1 MSSEIIRAVRDAD
14 SSAICKIYNHYIQE
28 TCISFE
34 EVPVSVEEMD
44 RRIAIITPTFPFLVY
59 DVDGEIFGYAYGN
72 KWKDRSAYRFTAEV
86 TVYVDKDNHGK
97 GIGNKLLQALID
109 DSRSRNI
116 HVLIAVIA
124 LPNDKSIR
132 IHEKHGFKKVAHFA
146 EVGYKQNRW
155 IDVGCWELRLST

>member
-1 MSSEIIRAVRDAD
+1 
-14 SSAICKIYNHYIQE
+14 
-28 TCISFE
+28 
-34 EVPVSVEEMD
+34 
-44 RRIAIITPTFPFLVY
+44 
-59 DVDGEIFGYAYGN
+59 FGYAYGN